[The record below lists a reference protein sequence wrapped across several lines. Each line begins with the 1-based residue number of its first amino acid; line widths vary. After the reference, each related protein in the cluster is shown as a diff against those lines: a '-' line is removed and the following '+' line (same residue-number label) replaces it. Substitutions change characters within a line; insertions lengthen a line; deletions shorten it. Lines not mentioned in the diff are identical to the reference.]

1 MIHGVDEK
9 ISIENMVL
17 GTDIVTDI
25 VKRLST

>member
-1 MIHGVDEK
+1 VDEK